1 MSNSIPEVSSMTLT
15 NIHHLAHDPGRRVI
29 TESEAA
35 ALCCFSVVH
44 FRRLRK
50 AGTGPRYVQLGM
62 RRLGYRL
69 RDVETWIDAR
79 LSGGGGSEGPDKA
92 TPKAA

>member
-1 MSNSIPEVSSMTLT
+1 MTTT
-15 NIHHLAHDPGRRVI
+15 NINHLTSDPGRRVI

-35 ALCCFSVVH
+35 ALCSLSVVH

-50 AGTGPRYVQLGM
+50 AGTGPRFVQLGM

-69 RDVETWIDAR
+69 RDVEGWIDAR
-79 LSGGGGSEGPDKA
+79 LSGGDAGNESLPEGTPQA
-92 TPKAA
+92 RPKAA